1 MTMEPGVAVALPRKR
16 SGGRKRDAERD
27 DAILRATI
35 EIMVEVG
42 FDSMTVDMI
51 AARARAGKGAVYRRW
66 SSKAEMVLDA
76 VALIK
81 RDMVD
86 LEQLPDT
93 GTLRGDMLALFAAR
107 ATECD
112 ERFTR
117 TIAALAA
124 VLAQQP
130 GIADT
135 GHAALIEP
143 WVEANRVLIGR
154 AVARGEAS
162 AAADV
167 EALSQVIPSMGG
179 YRSLI
184 QRQPFDLPF
193 LTGVLDNVLLPA
205 LGIVTKA

>member
-1 MTMEPGVAVALPRKR
+1 MALPRKR

-42 FDSMTVDMI
+42 FESMTVDMI

-66 SSKAEMVLDA
+66 SSKVEMVLDA

-86 LEQLPDT
+86 LKQLPDT

-107 ATECD
+107 ATERD
-112 ERFTR
+112 EQFTR

-205 LGIVTKA
+205 LGIVTEARKIE

>member
-1 MTMEPGVAVALPRKR
+1 MALPRKR

-42 FDSMTVDMI
+42 FESMTVDMI

-66 SSKAEMVLDA
+66 SSKVEMVLDA

-86 LEQLPDT
+86 LEQLSDT

-107 ATECD
+107 ATERD

-154 AVARGEAS
+154 AVARGETS

-205 LGIVTKA
+205 LGIVTEARKN